1 LIHLNSTNNTY
12 EVEGYMAED
21 EQNDLVI
28 LKVKYNLGIPLKL
41 AQTMVKQ
48 GDDVLVIGSP
58 KGLAATITK
67 GIVSNLNTELILIQI
82 DAAISPGSSG
92 GPVFNINGEVIG
104 ITVAQLER
112 AQNINFA
119 IPVKTLETLLQFKSS
134 YAISLRKTENLSAN
148 QNTGINAPTY
158 KQIVIGTQ
166 TWMTENLNTDR
177 FSNGDLIMHASTDED
192 WINAGY
198 NEKPA
203 WCYCDNNTANGQIYG
218 KLYNWY
224 AVNDPRGLCPMGW
237 HVPSDAE
244 WTILTNSLGGEAVA
258 GGKMK
263 STSRWF
269 ATNTSASNSSGFSG
283 LPGGYRTNDDGGF
296 STVGN
301 YGYWW
306 SSTESSTTSTPG
318 AWTRYMNYGSGNA
331 YRFSSG
337 KQDGFSVRCLR
348 D

>member
-1 LIHLNSTNNTY
+1 LNSINNTY
-12 EVEGYMAED
+12 EVEGFVAKD

-134 YAISLRKTENLSAN
+134 YAISLGKIEILSAN
-148 QNTGINAPTY
+148 QNTGINAVVFPS
-158 KQIVIGTQ
+158 V
-166 TWMTENLNTDR
+166 
-177 FSNGDLIMHASTDED
+177 ASG
-192 WINAGY
+192 IN
-198 NEKPA
+198 
-203 WCYCDNNTANGQIYG
+203 
-218 KLYNWY
+218 
-224 AVNDPRGLCPMGW
+224 
-237 HVPSDAE
+237 
-244 WTILTNSLGGEAVA
+244 
-258 GGKMK
+258 
-263 STSRWF
+263 
-269 ATNTSASNSSGFSG
+269 
-283 LPGGYRTNDDGGF
+283 
-296 STVGN
+296 
-301 YGYWW
+301 
-306 SSTESSTTSTPG
+306 
-318 AWTRYMNYGSGNA
+318 
-331 YRFSSG
+331 
-337 KQDGFSVRCLR
+337 
-348 D
+348 